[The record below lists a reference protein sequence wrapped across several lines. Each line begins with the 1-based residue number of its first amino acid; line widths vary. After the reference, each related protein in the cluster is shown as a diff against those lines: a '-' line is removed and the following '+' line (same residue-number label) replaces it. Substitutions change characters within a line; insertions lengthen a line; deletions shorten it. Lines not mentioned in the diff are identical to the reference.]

1 MISTLGDRTS
11 MNNSYLIIFDGV
23 CVFCNGVVNFII
35 KRDSVG
41 VFKFSPMQSDVAKS
55 YIKQH
60 NASKEI
66 LNTLMLIKNGTC
78 YLRTDAILEI
88 AKDLSGMW
96 YLFNV
101 FKIIPRPVRD
111 FLYTLFAKNRYKL
124 FGKRNSCMVPTEN
137 VKNRFIG
144 L

>member
-1 MISTLGDRTS
+1 MDNQSIV
-11 MNNSYLIIFDGV
+11 IFDGV

-35 KRDSVG
+35 KHDPGST
-41 VFKFSPMQSDVAKS
+41 FTFSQMQSEVAQS
-55 YIKQH
+55 LIKKH

-66 LNTLMLIKNGTC
+66 LNTLMLIKNGRC

-88 AKDLSGMW
+88 AKDLSGFW
-96 YLFNV
+96 YLFNI
-101 FKIIPRPVRD
+101 FKIIPRPIRD

-124 FGKRNSCMVPTEN
+124 FGKRNSCIVPSRN
-137 VKNRFIG
+137 IRKRFIG

>member
-1 MISTLGDRTS
+1 
-11 MNNSYLIIFDGV
+11 MNKRYLIIFDGV

-41 VFKFSPMQSDVAKS
+41 VFEFSPMQSDVAKS

-60 NASKEI
+60 HASKEI

-111 FLYTLFAKNRYKL
+111 FLYTLFARNRYKL

>member
-1 MISTLGDRTS
+1 
-11 MNNSYLIIFDGV
+11 MNNRYLIIFDGV

-35 KRDSVG
+35 KRDSAC
-41 VFKFSPMQSDVAKS
+41 VFTFSPMQSEVAQS
-55 YIKQH
+55 LIKQH
-60 NASKEI
+60 HASKEI

-101 FKIIPRPVRD
+101 FKIIPRPIRD
-111 FLYTLFAKNRYKL
+111 FLYTLFARNRYKL
-124 FGKRNSCMVPTEN
+124 FGKRNSCMVPTES
-137 VKNRFIG
+137 VKKRFIG